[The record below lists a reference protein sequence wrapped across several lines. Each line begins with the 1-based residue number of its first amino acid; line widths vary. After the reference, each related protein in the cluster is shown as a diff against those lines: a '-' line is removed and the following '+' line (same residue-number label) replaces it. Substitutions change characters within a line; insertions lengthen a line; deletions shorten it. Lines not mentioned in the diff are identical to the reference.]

1 MDIVNIIRK
10 CDSWSQ
16 PIDTMA
22 KDGRWAIKVCFDT
35 KEDARA
41 FAVEL
46 MMVTSGQDPYGEA
59 TPQLPNGH
67 RESGA

>member
-10 CDSWSQ
+10 CDSWSK

-22 KDGRWAIKVCFDT
+22 KDGRWAIQVCFDA
-35 KEDARA
+35 KEDANA

-46 MMVTSGQDPYGEA
+46 MMVTSGQYPYGEA
-59 TPQLPNGH
+59 PAVAEYDRGDT
-67 RESGA
+67 A

>member
-16 PIDTMA
+16 PIDSMS
-22 KDGRWAIKVCFDT
+22 KYGRWEIKVCFDS
-35 KEDARA
+35 KEDAKA

-46 MMVTSGQDPYGEA
+46 MMVTSGQEPYGEA
-59 TPQLPNGH
+59 APALPNGE
-67 RESGA
+67 RS